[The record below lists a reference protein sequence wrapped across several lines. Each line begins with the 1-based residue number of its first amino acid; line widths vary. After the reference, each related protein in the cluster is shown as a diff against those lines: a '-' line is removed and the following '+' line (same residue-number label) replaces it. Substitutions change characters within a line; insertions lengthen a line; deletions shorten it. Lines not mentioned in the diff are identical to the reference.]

1 MLQTT
6 HVTNQPV
13 HRREVKTYKLRRG
26 RVTQSQA
33 AAIEVFGADF
43 VWPAEGNPLNLP
55 ADINPSLVD
64 IVVEIG
70 FGMGEATAKIAA
82 DQPELGVLALD
93 LHTPGV
99 GRLISILNSQ
109 GSTNVRIIEG
119 DALEVLKA
127 RVADASLAGV
137 RLFFPDPWPKKR
149 HHKRRFVQ
157 PDNLNL
163 VAQKVRLGGFLHIAT
178 DWPEYAEFAE
188 EMLLANPNWELYP
201 EGGGQK
207 WAQPQERPR
216 TRFEQRGMDAGRP
229 IRDLVAKRI

>member
-1 MLQTT
+1 MQQTT
-6 HVTNQPV
+6 PVTNQPI

-26 RVTQSQA
+26 RVTQLQA
-33 AAIEVFGADF
+33 SAIETFGSEY
-43 VWPAEGNPLNLP
+43 VWPAEGGLLELP
-55 ADINPSLVD
+55 AAIGANLED

-82 DQPELGVLALD
+82 LQPELGVVALD

-99 GRLISILNSQ
+99 GRLIYMLQSQ
-109 GSTNVRIIEG
+109 GSSNVRIIEG

-127 RVADASLAGV
+127 RIPDASLAGV

-157 PDNLNL
+157 SENLNL
-163 VAQKVRLGGFLHIAT
+163 VAQKVRPGGFLHVAT

-188 EMLLANPNWELYP
+188 EMLIANPNWELYP
-201 EGGGQK
+201 AGDGQR
-207 WAQPQERPR
+207 WAFPQERPR
-216 TRFEQRGMDAGRP
+216 TRFEQRGIDAGRP

>member
-1 MLQTT
+1 MQQTMQ
-6 HVTNQPV
+6 VTNQPF

-33 AAIEVFGADF
+33 SAIEVFGSDF
-43 VWPAEGNPLNLP
+43 VWTAEGTLLNMP
-55 ADINPSLVD
+55 ADINPLLED

-70 FGMGEATAKIAA
+70 FGMGEATAEFAA
-82 DQPELGVLALD
+82 RQPELGVLALD

-99 GRLISILNSQ
+99 GRLISILKAQ

-127 RVADASLAGV
+127 RVPDAALAGV

-157 PDNLNL
+157 PENLDL
-163 VAQKVRLGGFLHIAT
+163 VAQKVRQGGFLHIAT
-178 DWPEYAEFAE
+178 DWPEYAEFAA
-188 EMLLANPNWELYP
+188 EMLSANSNWELHP
-201 EGGGQK
+201 EGMGQK
-207 WAQPQERPR
+207 WARPDERPR
-216 TRFEQRGMDAGRP
+216 TRFEQRGIDAGRP